1 MGVIAGILFFFCL
14 FFFGLTAVVAGIVGL
29 ILFGKKRKKPF
40 IILSAVA
47 LALGV
52 AVSSV
57 PVGFFSFI
65 MEVNMTPPE
74 DFVETEIVIEENG
87 YQSERFTADGVV
99 YEVLEDVYLEVDG
112 DELEA
117 IFSYKEEGI
126 MNRSQWGNY
135 YRWENEPGFHLVCDG
150 TGGGSVFC
158 PVEERE
164 QVLAYYMDERNWYWQ
179 CVLWSTEDVQDEEV
193 ILITGEAAQI
203 VNALHKKDATP
214 EEEQH
219 LYVSYEEAA
228 QCLVFSAYNREG
240 DLFLASEGL
249 LYYKDVLYVI
259 CNELLYDGGTAYTV
273 IEVPVADAN
282 VLLQAIG
289 MK

>member
-14 FFFGLTAVVAGIVGL
+14 FFFGLAAVVAGIVGL

-65 MEVNMTPPE
+65 IEVNMTPPE

-99 YEVLEDVYLEVDG
+99 YEVLEDFSLNLE
-112 DELEA
+112 EEPEA

-150 TGGGSVFC
+150 TWGGSVFC

-179 CVLWSTEDVQDEEV
+179 CTIWPSDDTKDAEE
-193 ILITGEAAQI
+193 ISITGDAAQI
-203 VNALHKKDATP
+203 INVLHKKVATP

-219 LYVSYEEAA
+219 LYVSYEEDA
-228 QCLVFSAYNREG
+228 QCLEFSAYNREG
-240 DLFLASEGL
+240 DLFLASEEL
-249 LYYKDVLYVI
+249 LYYQEALYIVFHS
-259 CNELLYDGGTAYTV
+259 LPYTGGTSYTV